1 MVINEKSIRRKSN
14 VNAEGE
20 EEDFL
25 QDLADDAI
33 WKRIQLNT
41 FTRWAN
47 EHLKTVNKYVACL
60 ESDMSDGIRLLSLV
74 EVLSGK
80 KLPRYNA
87 RPTMKAQKLN
97 NVDTAL
103 KFLCDVEKIKLV
115 NISSADIVDGNLK
128 LILGLMWTLILH
140 YSISMPVWEGE
151 DDFDPSLSPKQ
162 RLLKWIQNKIPDC
175 PVNNFSTDWNDGRA
189 IGALIDSL
197 APGLCPDWKS
207 WKPEDNLKNVTEALQ
222 LAEDWL
228 DIPQLIRP
236 KEMCNRKVD
245 ELAMMTYLSQFPGAK
260 LKENAPLRSSA
271 FNPARVRCYGPG
283 LQASGVCVGVDT
295 QFTVE
300 TFSAGGKGDVEV
312 SIADPQQ
319 ATVPVDIKYNDDK
332 NMTYTCTY
340 TPTIE
345 GDHKVQVN
353 YNKSEVPKSPWNVS
367 VKGVP
372 QGEGHKKCSASG
384 PGLEA
389 AGKVK
394 AGQQTYIDIGT
405 KGAGPGQVDVVILDP
420 EGKPNNCPCRL
431 SKVSE
436 DKYKCEYVAAE
447 PGEHSIS
454 VLFAGKP
461 IPKSPFTVQVD
472 PFVDPRKVKTV
483 GRGLQPTGLRVGD
496 KASFQVAIDGGDVI
510 KDLASCLH
518 AKLIGPDGKEEK
530 VEVKERP
537 ERDSDGRVVL
547 DCEYTP
553 RGAGDHRLS
562 ISMGGDNIRQFEVN
576 VAPPSQSKVVAF
588 GPGLH
593 GGVVGKSNKFRVD
606 TNGERGTLGF
616 TIDGPSEA
624 KIECKDNGDG
634 TADVEWTV
642 STAGEYA
649 LHVMSNGE
657 DIPNSPYCAS
667 IKPANKFDKKE
678 FDDWYKKT
686 HTLDCKQWKE
696 SNNKKKKSAKET
708 TTSVSAGGVPP
719 EDKVRKMLAG
729 LPSTLTIKMA
739 DPTGLTA
746 YILAPSGAKTDCDLK
761 PHEDGSGKL
770 SVTFTANE
778 PGEHLVYL
786 IKNEKQVGGSPFK
799 IQVSSKVAGDPKKVK
814 VEGES
819 LQGGKLDEENVFF
832 IDIRAAGTG
841 GRIGVSM
848 QGPSKPEVT
857 CDPTDEAGL
866 FKVTWVVDEPGKY
879 NLELKYDG
887 TELEGSPFTIDV
899 PKN

>member
-14 VNAEGE
+14 ANGDDD
-20 EEDFL
+20 EDFL

-33 WKRIQLNT
+33 WKRIQQNT

-60 ESDMSDGIRLLSLV
+60 EADLSDGIRLLSLV

-103 KFLCDVEKIKLV
+103 KFLTDVEKIKLV

-175 PVNNFSTDWNDGRA
+175 PVNNFTTDWNDGRA
-189 IGALIDSL
+189 IGALVDAM
-197 APGLCPDWKS
+197 APGLCPDWKN

-283 LQASGVCVGVDT
+283 LQATGVCVGVET
-295 QFTVE
+295 PFTIE
-300 TFSAGGKGDVEV
+300 TFSAGGQADVEV
-312 SIADPQQ
+312 VVEDPKGNK
-319 ATVPVDIKYNDDK
+319 VPVEVKYNDDK
-332 NMTYTCTY
+332 NMTYSCSY
-340 TPTIE
+340 TPTLE
-345 GDHKVQVN
+345 GEHKITVN
-353 YNKSEVPKSPWNVS
+353 YNKTEVPKSPFTVT

-372 QGEGHKKCSASG
+372 LGEGHKKCKVSG
-384 PGLEA
+384 PGIEPK
-389 AGKVK
+389 GTVK
-394 AGQQTYIDIGT
+394 AGQPTYLDIVT
-405 KGAGPGQVDVVILDP
+405 KGAGAGQVEVAILDP
-420 EGKPNNCPCRL
+420 EGKPNNVPCRL
-431 SKVSE
+431 SKVDE
-436 DKYKCEYVAAE
+436 DKYKCEYVP
-447 PGEHSIS
+447 PGAGKHSVS

-461 IPKSPFTVQVD
+461 LPKSPFEVEVE
-472 PFVDPRKVKTV
+472 PYVDPRKVKAV
-483 GRGLQPTGLRVGD
+483 GRGLQPVGLRAGD
-496 KASFQVAIDGGDVI
+496 KATFQVALDDETGS
-510 KDLASCLH
+510 LAERLE
-518 AKLIGPDGKEEK
+518 AKLTRPDGSVEK
-530 VEVKERP
+530 VELKKRP
-537 ERDSDGRVVL
+537 ERDSEGKVVL
-547 DCEYTP
+547 DCEYVP
-553 RGAGDHRLS
+553 KDAGDHRLS
-562 ISMGGDNIRQFEVN
+562 ISLGGEPLRLFELN
-576 VAPPSQSKVVAF
+576 VSPPSQSKVVAY

-593 GGVVGKSNKFRVD
+593 GGVVGKPNKFRVD
-606 TNGERGTLGF
+606 TNGELGTLGF
-616 TIDGPSEA
+616 TIDGPGQA
-624 KIECKDNGDG
+624 KIQCKDNGDG

-642 STAGEYA
+642 PTAGEYA
-649 LHVMSNGE
+649 LHILSNGE
-657 DIPNSPYCAS
+657 DIPNSPHCAS
-667 IKPANKFDKKE
+667 IKPASKFDKKE
-678 FDDWYKKT
+678 FDQWYKT
-686 HTLDCKQWKE
+686 NHTMDCNKWKE
-696 SNNKKKKSAKET
+696 SVAKRKKSPKDN
-708 TTSVSAGGVPP
+708 TTSVSAGGPSQG
-719 EDKVRKMLAG
+719 EDKVRKMVAG

-739 DPTGLTA
+739 DPTGLIA
-746 YILAPSGAKTDCDLK
+746 YILAPSGAKTDCQLK

-770 SVTFTANE
+770 SVSFTANE
-778 PGEHLVYL
+778 PGEHLVHL
-786 IKNEKQVGGSPFK
+786 VKNDKQVGGSPFK
-799 IQVSSKVAGDPKKVK
+799 IQVNSKVAGDPKKVK
-814 VEGES
+814 VDGDS
-819 LQGGKLDEENVFF
+819 LRGGKLNEDNFF
-832 IDIRAAGTG
+832 LIDTRAAGTG

-848 QGPSKPEVT
+848 QGPSKPEVS
-857 CDPTDEAGL
+857 CDPTEESGV

-887 TELEGSPFTIDV
+887 VDMEGSPFTIEV
-899 PKN
+899 PNE